1 LIPGAAH
8 GEAPAPATEAPLTDT
23 ERDTPAETELSIDYR
38 YKMSDSRCMD
48 KENLAVA
55 ALRVF
60 LVMLFGVLVL
70 FQVMS
75 LPGQF
80 AHMARED
87 PEMAYLRWPATAVT
101 VFWVLCIQVVIVS
114 TWQLLTLVKNDRIF
128 SDASLGWVNAI
139 VAAIGAGWLVLL
151 GVFLY
156 VGFRADDPGLPL
168 LLFLMVIGVTVSGL
182 LMVVMRALLRQATT
196 LRTDM
201 EAVI

>member
-1 LIPGAAH
+1 MF
-8 GEAPAPATEAPLTDT
+8 
-23 ERDTPAETELSIDYR
+23 AEHR
-38 YKMSDSRCMD
+38 
-48 KENLAVA
+48 AVS

-60 LVMLFGVLVL
+60 LVLLFGILVV
-70 FQVMS
+70 FQTLS

-80 AHMARED
+80 AHMAREA
-87 PEMAYLRWPATAVT
+87 PEQAYLRWPLTAVSI
-101 VFWVLCIQVVIVS
+101 FWVLCVQVVIVA
-114 TWQLLTLVKNDRIF
+114 TWKLLTMVKNDRIF
-128 SDASLGWVNAI
+128 SPASLAWVDAI
-139 VAAIGAGWLVLL
+139 VGAIAAGWLVLV

-168 LLFLMVIGVTVSGL
+168 LLFLLVVGVAVVGL